1 MGRALPLFML
11 MKASCSLINQS
22 WQGVKKFSYFAR
34 FLLSGNLWPCYGESL
49 YLACFN
55 YLQVFEMSLPVM
67 AVFALGTGIELYGLK
82 YMSDAIS
89 ILNTVSLIMFTFL
102 VGIVVS
108 RSYGKEVFEKM
119 QRQLK
124 SREAPSDKALNG
136 AVMGVASMFLITPG
150 VVTDM
155 VGLLIMI
162 PLTRGFFK
170 KIALD
175 ITRDRIQS
183 GQPYFFFKD

>member
-1 MGRALPLFML
+1 MF
-11 MKASCSLINQS
+11 
-22 WQGVKKFSYFAR
+22 
-34 FLLSGNLWPCYGESL
+34 
-49 YLACFN
+49 
-55 YLQVFEMSLPVM
+55 LPVT

-82 YMSDAIS
+82 YVSDAIS

-108 RSYGKEVFEKM
+108 RSYGAEVFEKM

-124 SREAPSDKALNG
+124 SREIPGNEALNG
-136 AVMGVASMFLITPG
+136 AVMGIASMLLITPG
-150 VVTDM
+150 VVTD
-155 VGLLIMI
+155 VIGLLIMT
-162 PLTRGFFK
+162 PLTRGMFIK
-170 KIALD
+170 LAAD

>member
-1 MGRALPLFML
+1 
-11 MKASCSLINQS
+11 
-22 WQGVKKFSYFAR
+22 
-34 FLLSGNLWPCYGESL
+34 
-49 YLACFN
+49 
-55 YLQVFEMSLPVM
+55 MSLPVT
-67 AVFALGTGIELYGLK
+67 AFFALGTGIELYGLK
-82 YMSDAIS
+82 YVSDGIS

-124 SREAPSDKALNG
+124 SREVPGDEALNG
-136 AVMGVASMFLITPG
+136 AVMGVASMLLITPG
-150 VVTDM
+150 VVTDII
-155 VGLLIMI
+155 GLLIMT
-162 PLTRGFFK
+162 PLTRGLFK

-175 ITRDRIQS
+175 IARDRIQS